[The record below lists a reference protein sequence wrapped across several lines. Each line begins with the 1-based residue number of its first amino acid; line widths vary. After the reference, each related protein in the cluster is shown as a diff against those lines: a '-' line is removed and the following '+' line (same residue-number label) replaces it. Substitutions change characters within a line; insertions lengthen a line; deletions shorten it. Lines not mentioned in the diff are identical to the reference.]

1 MCGWDRLGGERSVE
15 GPVDESEDA
24 ANFPIPVI
32 SLILNTYT
40 YLQLIF
46 MKP

>member
-1 MCGWDRLGGERSVE
+1 VDGIDRRVSDPWE

-24 ANFPIPVI
+24 DNFPIPVI
-32 SLILNTYT
+32 SLILNIYT
-40 YLQLIF
+40 CLQLIF